1 MTSEKIKEFLPMCC
15 TKDYGWWQAGIHKP
29 FAIMNYAVHALN
41 ITRIRELGKSIL
53 KCWTVQIVGT
63 NVDVKEVGLD
73 DVAIVAKMV
82 TAVIKMDAGPAP
94 EKWPKFSRNDFWSG
108 IASALPLNLH
118 NTWDCIKMMVSVAHF
133 HMCQFPTFSSI
144 VLFL

>member
-1 MTSEKIKEFLPMCC
+1 
-15 TKDYGWWQAGIHKP
+15 
-29 FAIMNYAVHALN
+29 MNYAVHALN
-41 ITRIRELGKSIL
+41 IMRIRELGKSIL

-94 EKWPKFSRNDFWSG
+94 EKWPKFSRNDF
-108 IASALPLNLH
+108 
-118 NTWDCIKMMVSVAHF
+118 
-133 HMCQFPTFSSI
+133 
-144 VLFL
+144 